1 MDTLVLPLESP
12 ELSVANA
19 GGKAATLSRLLRA
32 GFHVPKGFVIVT
44 DAYARFVDAN
54 RLTPIIAAIWERIDP
69 ANLNTFD
76 AASRQ
81 IRGLCQEG
89 SLPAEIANPIRAF
102 YNERVPVDRTVAVRS
117 SATAEDR
124 ADASFAGQQD
134 SYLNIIGEGALLDA
148 VVRCW
153 SSLWTARA
161 IAYRMQRGIRPE
173 EVKMAV
179 IVQLMV
185 PATMSGVLFTVNP
198 MNGDPEQMV
207 INATWGLGSIL
218 VGGEITPDT
227 YIAHRS
233 NGDLI
238 ESKLAD
244 KRVMVTLDDAHMQE
258 VDVDV
263 SQRIK
268 SSLSP
273 LHISALVALGRQLEK
288 FLGAPQDIEWSIT
301 RGRIYILQSRPITTQ
316 SGFLSYRATGDDAWP
331 PLTHSTP
338 RSYDLWTQ
346 ADLGER
352 WPEPI
357 TPLTWSTWQPI
368 TEASMMQSFQ
378 GLNARFLREIEWVR
392 RAYGR
397 AYLNEGA
404 LAYVLHEGYGMPA
417 SSFSQGLGSVPDL
430 VKQYEHWRW
439 GTLIRRIP
447 LILQQVRSWEKQIKQ
462 FERDFPQIE
471 RWVDQFMARDLS
483 TASDADLWS
492 EAQGIWQERIE
503 TYIGYHSA
511 VTSTSMNAYSQ
522 MEGLLRRWAGDGALI
537 QPLVAGLNGV
547 IQAEIVPALWEIARK
562 VQSQGLAPLLLSHSP
577 QEALHQLLNRKDAEP
592 IQALLVRF
600 LQRHGH
606 RSTIE
611 AEWFYPRWIED
622 PAQVIEQVAS
632 YLRAGIE
639 ADLPPTDQGQTDRL
653 KATQTVNR
661 RLNFW
666 QRIYFQWGL
675 RRLHGLVRMRDN
687 GQHYL
692 VKLAMPQRHLYAT
705 LAQRWAA
712 RGWLDQPDDFFFLVM
727 GEIEAALTAADDP
740 NARPDLKRTVQ
751 ERRTAWDYWMSRPD
765 FPPVLGADGKPL
777 PLPAPDVD
785 ESQML
790 VGIAASPG
798 RVEGIARVIL
808 SPKDATK
815 LQRGEI
821 LVTRSTDPGW
831 TPVFSL
837 IGGVVMEIGGQ
848 LSHGAIVA
856 REYGLPAV
864 INVSRATRRI
874 RDGQPIIVDGTAG
887 RVYLK

>member
-1 MDTLVLPLESP
+1 MEPFVLPLENS

-19 GGKAATLSRLLRA
+19 GGKAATLSCLLRA
-32 GFHVPKGFVIVT
+32 GFRVPKGFVVVT
-44 DAYARFVDAN
+44 DAYAHFVATN
-54 RLTPIIAAIWERIDP
+54 RLAPIIAAIWDRVDP
-69 ANLNTFD
+69 ADLKTFD
-76 AASRQ
+76 AASTQ
-81 IRGLCQEG
+81 IRSLFQEG
-89 SLPAEIANPIRAF
+89 SVPKEISNEIRAF
-102 YNERVPVDRTVAVRS
+102 YNERVPMDRTVAVRS

-124 ADASFAGQQD
+124 TDASFAGQQD

-173 EVKMAV
+173 DVRMAV
-179 IVQLMV
+179 LVQIMV

-198 MNGDPEQMV
+198 MNGDPDQMV

-218 VGGEITPDT
+218 VGGEITPDM
-227 YIAHRS
+227 YIADRGS
-233 NGDLI
+233 GDLL

-244 KRVMVTLDDAHMQE
+244 KRVMVAINDGHMEE

-273 LHISALVALGRQLEK
+273 LHVSALVALGRQLEK
-288 FLGAPQDIEWSIT
+288 ALGAPQDIEWSIAQ
-301 RGRIYILQSRPITTQ
+301 GRVYILQSRPITTR

-331 PLTHSTP
+331 PLPFTEP
-338 RSYDLWTQ
+338 RPYDLWTQ

-368 TEASMMQSFQ
+368 TEASMIYSFK
-378 GLNARFLREIEWVR
+378 GLNAPFLRQIEWVR

-404 LAYVLHEGYGMPA
+404 LAYVLHQGYGMPA
-417 SSFSQGLGSVPDL
+417 TSFAEGLGSAPDL
-430 VKQYEHWRW
+430 VKQYENWRW
-439 GTLIRRIP
+439 WTLIRRIP
-447 LILQQVRSWEKQIKQ
+447 LILAQVRSWEKQIVQ
-462 FERDFPQIE
+462 FERDFPKIE
-471 RWVDQFMARDLS
+471 RWVDQFMERDLS
-483 TASDADLWS
+483 TPSDADLWA
-492 EAQGIWQERIE
+492 EAQGLWQERIE
-503 TYIGYHSA
+503 IYIRYHTA

-522 MEGLLRRWAGDGALI
+522 MEGLLRRWAGDGALL
-537 QPLVAGLNGV
+537 QPLVAGLSGV

-562 VQSQGLAPLLLSHSP
+562 VQSQGLSPILLSHSP
-577 QEALHQLLNRKDAEP
+577 QDALHQLLHRKDAEP
-592 IQALLVRF
+592 IQALLARF

-611 AEWFYPRWIED
+611 AEWLHPRWIDD

-632 YLRAGIE
+632 YLRAGPE
-639 ADLPPTDQGQTDRL
+639 VNLSPPDQGQADRL
-653 KATQTVNR
+653 KATQTVNK
-661 RLNFW
+661 RLNWW
-666 QRIYFQWGL
+666 QRLYFGWGL
-675 RRLHGLVRMRDN
+675 RRLQRLVRMRDN

-692 VKLAMPQRHLYAT
+692 VKLALPQRRLYAT
-705 LAQRWAA
+705 LAQRWAD
-712 RGWLDQPDDFFFLVM
+712 RGWLEQPDDFFFLVT
-727 GEIEAALTAADDP
+727 GEIEATLVASDS
-740 NARPDLKRTVQ
+740 ARADLKEKSQ
-751 ERRTAWDYWMSRPD
+751 ARRTAWEYWMSRPD

-777 PLPAPDVD
+777 PAPEPGAED
-785 ESQML
+785 EHTL
-790 VGIAASPG
+790 VGIGASPG

-864 INVSRATRRI
+864 INVNRATRKI
-874 RDGQPIIVDGTAG
+874 QDGQRIILDGTAG